1 MSQFHIINYVCNKDQ
16 RNRPV
21 DSAIGQRSIFHY
33 QKITNSVLYLAKKPK
48 TQPGLSSKVGGEF
61 FLVGECGLECSGE
74 FKGVPVGEKLC
85 PLVGLWITLGVK
97 LEIEPISEAD
107 PVLILEKSEKKK
119 CE

>member
-1 MSQFHIINYVCNKDQ
+1 M
-16 RNRPV
+16 
-21 DSAIGQRSIFHY
+21 
-33 QKITNSVLYLAKKPK
+33 
-48 TQPGLSSKVGGEF
+48 VGGEF

-107 PVLILEKSEKKK
+107 PVLILEKSDIDPVLEILENRSKLIF
-119 CE
+119 EPP